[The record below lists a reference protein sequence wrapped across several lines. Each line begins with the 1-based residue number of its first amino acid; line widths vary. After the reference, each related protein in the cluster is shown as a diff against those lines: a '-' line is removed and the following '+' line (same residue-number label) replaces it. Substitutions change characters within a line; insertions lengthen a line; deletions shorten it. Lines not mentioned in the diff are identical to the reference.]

1 MSDDKIIAMY
11 VRQEHPEILD
21 EKFYR
26 YREAV
31 LEVEEE
37 LNPLV
42 KEIVETYL
50 PAVQELIATL
60 TPATNDMAEKFIKSE
75 DNDNE

>member
-31 LEVEEE
+31 LEVEEA

-42 KEIVETYL
+42 KEMVDTYL
-50 PAVQELIATL
+50 PAMQEFISALMPSI
-60 TPATNDMAEKFIKSE
+60 NDMVEKFIKSE
-75 DNDNE
+75 ESGNE

>member
-1 MSDDKIIAMY
+1 MSDDQLIAMY

-31 LEVEEE
+31 LEVEKEI
-37 LNPLV
+37 NPIVKELV
-42 KEIVETYL
+42 KTYF
-50 PAVQELIATL
+50 PVVQELISTL
-60 TPATNDMAEKFIKSE
+60 TPAINDMVEKLIKSE
-75 DNDNE
+75 DTGNE

>member
-1 MSDDKIIAMY
+1 MSDDKIIAIY

-31 LEVEEE
+31 LEVEKEI
-37 LNPLV
+37 NPIV
-42 KEIVETYL
+42 KEIVETYY
-50 PAVQELIATL
+50 PAVQELISTL
-60 TPATNDMAEKFIKSE
+60 SPSINDMVEKLIKSE
-75 DNDNE
+75 GTGNE